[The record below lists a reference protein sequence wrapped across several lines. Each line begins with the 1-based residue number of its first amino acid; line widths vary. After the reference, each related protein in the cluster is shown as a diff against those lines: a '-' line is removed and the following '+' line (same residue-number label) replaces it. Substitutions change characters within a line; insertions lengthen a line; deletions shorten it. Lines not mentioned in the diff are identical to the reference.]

1 MTQQKK
7 SFAKKKGL
15 GSRGQAFEAYRFL
28 IAAVIALAVLVII
41 VGVIN
46 YFDQKRQDIS
56 FDNLYTGWQSAVS
69 SPDGKVIQVAGLSFK
84 KDTRFGKVQFV
95 KLVNL
100 VEDCVQFDANPATG
114 FQLINGDETVE
125 VQTSVQGNA
134 YIQCTTDP
142 PSGFTSNSA
151 CFAYCLISFGKSIS
165 VEP

>member
-1 MTQQKK
+1 MN
-7 SFAKKKGL
+7 
-15 GSRGQAFEAYRFL
+15 SRGQAFEAYRFL

-95 KLVNL
+95 KQANL
-100 VEDCVQFDANPATG
+100 VEDCVQFDANPPAG
-114 FQLINGDETVE
+114 FQLINSDQTVE
-125 VQTSVQGNA
+125 VQNTVQGNV
-134 YIQCTTDP
+134 YIQCHTEAP
-142 PSGFTSNSA
+142 LGFTSNSA
-151 CFAYCLISFGKSIS
+151 CFAYCIISFGKSI
-165 VEP
+165 VPAP